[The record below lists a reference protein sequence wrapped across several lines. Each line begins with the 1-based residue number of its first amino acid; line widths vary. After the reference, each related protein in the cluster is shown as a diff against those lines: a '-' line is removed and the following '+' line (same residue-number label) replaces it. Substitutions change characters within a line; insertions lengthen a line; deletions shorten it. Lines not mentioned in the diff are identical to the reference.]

1 MSHTSYRPT
10 ETERR
15 VFLWFFKMTKYLS
28 CFSHLISILWMRK
41 QRVTNLPKITQPINK
56 ELRGR
61 PRSSDARVYI
71 THYAILIPPPLVEV
85 SLEQKYLF
93 LTPKQYF

>member
-1 MSHTSYRPT
+1 MSHTTGRQKQ
-10 ETERR
+10 R

-71 THYAILIPPPLVEV
+71 IHSAILIPPPLVEV